1 MKAAGNKKAERILSA
16 IGFLST
22 YLFFYSGF
30 EIPCIPVHFRKII
43 CAST

>member
-22 YLFFYSGF
+22 YLFFLFGL
-30 EIPCIPVHFRKII
+30 
-43 CAST
+43 